1 MALVYDNLWNLIEK
15 RGLSKTDFRKFVG
28 ISTVSLAK
36 LSKNEP
42 VTLNIIEQICQA
54 LKCEISEVVSVVS
67 KIDNKKWS
75 RIEEDKFYLVNLY
88 YLVENCAEQ
97 NITIKYLYGFS
108 TAYGVEIEER
118 KSWRLTEELK
128 QGTMAVW
135 KISHIVKGDVLLI
148 MINSVDKDLS
158 FGLLLK
164 NCGHE
169 LRNEEKGVVGKRIKK
184 ILLSETILPRTY
196 LYKTPF
202 LLTAEQESADIRT
215 GVQPFH
221 SFDKE
226 SMLCEALISQKKRE
240 LYCDED
246 GCLDRLKMQIIHDLF
261 VNEKFA
267 INGFRDISR
276 IGDFEVLYPL
286 IGVGDGELFEI
297 ETIKNTTN
305 DRKIELLGYK
315 VIVHATE
322 LEGQYALEVIVSGS
336 MGPVV
341 YKMFNLTLQGND
353 VVKEIILEESA
364 GTIEVRL
371 FDMNLDNGFQLIAW
385 KKTSIM
391 MEAHF
396 QMNVLSQQTTL
407 VSQKR
412 KNKNVSEKYIIEQ
425 YSRDEFKVGG
435 DNKQSWDKGYLDVYD
450 DFCKLY
456 GENKAETYLF
466 PANDEQKSFL
476 EWLKNKIDHNY
487 NEIWLFDPY
496 IDEKVMPK
504 LLSLVKNCETI
515 LHVVTCFHEN
525 QNKKD
530 GERIE
535 KIKLFCR
542 EASKIMGAMEIVA
555 LKNSNGRFHDRV
567 IMLVGNGFYPE
578 VYSMSN
584 SLDSMG
590 ENFSSIVAKLDR
602 LVGAKVSEEYL
613 DKYFG
618 AVEEGKIEILREK
631 ISHASENPGE
641 DITVD
646 IEELLKENGIEGV
659 FEEAKRQ
666 LQLYETQKQEKKFLT
681 VVLKNEFRTCLEQ
694 MKYSYIYCYGEELR
708 KLPFMIRQ
716 LLRTLLDQAYDK
728 YMELLKLYSTE
739 SMGMSAFQIHYALR
753 ELLIEKL
760 RFASRDEAVGL
771 ARKYMKSDVM
781 EMVALGA
788 VCLMEMDE
796 MEILSMELV
805 DKKDYLEECY
815 REKVIDMQI
824 EDCRKHYRTNG
835 NQNSEAVEKVP
846 VSDETM
852 EFYNRLQDTKVAW
865 VNLMDENLS
874 DDDLKYKFQNL
885 AFRGV
890 QDVCDLTLLLV
901 DGGKITS
908 ENGGNYLCKCLF
920 EKIEREYKK
929 EDGFWR
935 GQDFQNASIYIK
947 AIEQCVE
954 EKGRKQVLREFVVWE
969 KRLVHTLQDVFLE
982 KKNYQKWKMCI
993 DALLWCMTMRG
1004 FCRVSWKDY
1013 DAITED
1019 TSLFSRE
1026 REIKGIVRKSE
1037 YTLEKYSEAYQIWKQ
1052 NGYGFTE

>member
-1 MALVYDNLWNLIEK
+1 MALIYDNLWKLIEK
-15 RGLSKTDFRKFVG
+15 RGLSKTDFRKLVG

-42 VTLNIIEQICQA
+42 VTLNIIEQICQV

-67 KIDNKKWS
+67 KIENKKWD
-75 RIEEDKFYLVNLY
+75 RIIGDKFYLINLY

-128 QGTMAVW
+128 QGSMAVW
-135 KISHIVKGDVLLI
+135 KIAHIVKGDVLLA
-148 MINSVDKDLS
+148 MINSVDQDLS
-158 FGLLLK
+158 FGLFLE
-164 NCGHE
+164 NFGHE
-169 LRNEEKGVVGKRIKK
+169 LRNEERSGVGKKIKE
-184 ILLSETILPRTY
+184 ILLSKTILPRTY
-196 LYKTPF
+196 LYRTPF
-202 LLTAEQESADIRT
+202 FLTAEQESADIRT

-246 GCLDRLKMQIIHDLF
+246 GVLDSLKMQIIHDLF
-261 VNEKFA
+261 VKEKFA
-267 INGFRDISR
+267 INGFCDISR
-276 IGDFEVLYPL
+276 IGDFELFYLLTDVE
-286 IGVGDGELFEI
+286 DGELFEI
-297 ETIKNTTN
+297 ETIKNTTD

-315 VIVHATE
+315 VIVHAAE
-322 LEGQYALEVIVSGS
+322 LEGQYALEVIVSGI

-341 YKMFNLTLQGND
+341 HKMFNLTLQGND

-371 FDMNLDNGFQLIAW
+371 FDMNLDNEFQLIAW

-391 MEAHF
+391 MEVHL
-396 QMNVLSQQTTL
+396 QMNILSQKTTL

-412 KNKNVSEKYIIEQ
+412 KNKNISEKYVIEQ

-435 DNKQSWDKGYLDVYD
+435 DNTYSWDKGYLDVYD
-450 DFCKLY
+450 DFCELY
-456 GENKAETYLF
+456 GESKAETCFF

-476 EWLKNKIDHNY
+476 EWLQKKIDRNY
-487 NEIWLFDPY
+487 SEIWLFDPY

-504 LLSLVKNCETI
+504 LLSLVKNCRTI

-525 QNKKD
+525 QKEKD
-530 GERIE
+530 CERIE

-542 EASKIMGAMEIVA
+542 EASKIIGAMEIAA
-555 LKNSNGRFHDRV
+555 LKNNSGRFHDRV

-602 LVGAKVSEEYL
+602 LVGAKVSEEYWN
-613 DKYFG
+613 KYFG
-618 AVEEGKIEILREK
+618 ADKEGEIEIFREK
-631 ISHASENPGE
+631 IPHASENSRE

-646 IEELLKENGIEGV
+646 IEKLLKEHGIEGV

-666 LQLYETQKQEKKFLT
+666 LQLYEMQKQEKKFLT
-681 VVLKNEFRTCLEQ
+681 VTLQNEFRACLEQ
-694 MKYSYIYCYGEELR
+694 MKCNYVYYHGEELR
-708 KLPFMIRQ
+708 KLPLMIRQ
-716 LLRTLLDQAYDK
+716 LLKTLWEQSYDK
-728 YMELLKLYSTE
+728 YMELLELYSTE
-739 SMGMSAFQIHYALR
+739 TMGMSAFQIHCAMR

-760 RFASRDEAVGL
+760 QFTFRDEVVGL
-771 ARKYMKSDVM
+771 ACKYMKSNVM
-781 EMVALGA
+781 EIVALGA

-796 MEILSMELV
+796 MEILCTEFV
-805 DKKDYLEECY
+805 DRKDYLEECY

-824 EDCRKHYRTNG
+824 EDCRKHYRTNER
-835 NQNSEAVEKVP
+835 QNSEAMEKVP
-846 VSDETM
+846 VSDEAM
-852 EFYNRLQDTKVAW
+852 EFCNRLQGTKVAW
-865 VNLMDENLS
+865 VNLMDKNLS
-874 DDDLKYKFQNL
+874 DDDLKYKFRNL
-885 AFRGV
+885 ASRNV

-901 DGGKITS
+901 DGGKISS
-908 ENGGNYLCKCLF
+908 ENAGNYLCKCLF

-947 AIEQCVE
+947 TIEQCTE

-969 KRLVHTLQDVFLE
+969 KRLVRTLQDVFLE
-982 KKNYQKWKMCI
+982 KKNYRKWKTCI
-993 DALLWCMTMRG
+993 DSLLWCITMRG
-1004 FCRVSWKDY
+1004 FCRVSWTDY

-1037 YTLEKYSEAYQIWKQ
+1037 YRLEKYSEAYQIWKQ
-1052 NGYGFTE
+1052 NGCGFTE

>member
-15 RGLSKTDFRKFVG
+15 RGLSKTDFRKLVG

-42 VTLNIIEQICQA
+42 VTLNIIEQICQV

-67 KIDNKKWS
+67 KIENKKWS
-75 RIEEDKFYLVNLY
+75 RIKEDKFYLINLY
-88 YLVENCAEQ
+88 YLVENDAEQ

-128 QGTMAVW
+128 QGSMAVW
-135 KISHIVKGDVLLI
+135 KIAHVVKGDVLLD
-148 MINSVDKDLS
+148 MINSIDQDLS
-158 FGLLLK
+158 FGLLLQ

-169 LRNEEKGVVGKRIKK
+169 LRDEERSGVGKKIKE
-184 ILLSETILPRTY
+184 ILLSKTIIPRTY
-196 LYKTPF
+196 LYRNPF
-202 LLTAEQESADIRT
+202 FLTAEQESTDIRN

-226 SMLCEALISQKKRE
+226 SMLCEALISQEKRE
-240 LYCDED
+240 LYCDEE
-246 GCLDRLKMQIIHDLF
+246 GCLDSLKMQIIHDLF

-276 IGDFEVLYPL
+276 IGDFELFYPL
-286 IGVGDGELFEI
+286 TDVGDGELFEI

-315 VIVHATE
+315 VIVHAAE

-341 YKMFNLTLQGND
+341 YKMFNLTLQGKD
-353 VVKEIILEESA
+353 VVKEIVLEESA

-371 FDMNLDNGFQLIAW
+371 FDMNLDSEFQLIAW

-391 MEAHF
+391 MEAHI
-396 QMNVLSQQTTL
+396 QMNMLSQKTTL

-412 KNKNVSEKYIIEQ
+412 KNKNVSEKYVIEQ

-435 DNKQSWDKGYLDVYD
+435 DNKHSWDKGYLDVYD

-476 EWLKNKIDHNY
+476 EWLKKKIDRNY

-515 LHVVTCFHEN
+515 LHVVTCFREN
-525 QNKKD
+525 QKEKD

-542 EASKIMGAMEIVA
+542 EASKIMGTMEIVA
-555 LKNSNGRFHDRV
+555 LKNNNGRFHDRV

-590 ENFSSIVAKLDR
+590 ENFSSIVAKLDS

-613 DKYFG
+613 NKYFG
-618 AVEEGKIEILREK
+618 AVEEDKIEILREK
-631 ISHASENPGE
+631 VSHASENSRE

-646 IEELLKENGIEGV
+646 IEALLKENGIEGV

-666 LQLYETQKQEKKFLT
+666 LKLYETQKQEKKFLT
-681 VVLKNEFRTCLEQ
+681 VILPNEFRTCLEQ
-694 MKYSYIYCYGEELR
+694 MKCNYVYYCGEELR
-708 KLPFMIRQ
+708 KLPFMIQ
-716 LLRTLLDQAYDK
+716 QILRTLFEQSYDK
-728 YMELLKLYSTE
+728 YMELLKLYSTDT
-739 SMGMSAFQIHYALR
+739 MGMSALQIHYALR

-760 RFASRDEAVGL
+760 QFASRDKVVGL
-771 ARKYMKSDVM
+771 ACKYMKSDVM
-781 EMVALGA
+781 EIVALGA

-805 DKKDYLEECY
+805 DKKNYLEECY

-824 EDCRKHYRTNG
+824 EDCRKHYRINEK
-835 NQNSEAVEKVP
+835 QNSEAEEKVP
-846 VSDETM
+846 VSDEAM
-852 EFYNRLQDTKVAW
+852 EFCNRLQDTKIAW

-885 AFRGV
+885 ASRSV
-890 QDVCDLTLLLV
+890 QDVCDLTMLLV

-908 ENGGNYLCKCLF
+908 ENGGSYLRKCLF

-935 GQDFQNASIYIK
+935 GQDFLNASIYIK
-947 AIEQCVE
+947 TIEHCTG
-954 EKGRKQVLREFVVWE
+954 EKIREQVLREFVVWE
-969 KRLVHTLQDVFLE
+969 KRLVRILQDVFLE
-982 KKNYQKWKMCI
+982 KKNYRKWKTCI
-993 DALLWCMTMRG
+993 DSLLWCMTMRG
-1004 FCRVSWKDY
+1004 FCRDSWIDYNALNKD
-1013 DAITED
+1013 TN
-1019 TSLFSRE
+1019 LFSRE
-1026 REIKGIVRKSE
+1026 KEMKGIVRKSE

-1052 NGYGFTE
+1052 NSCGFTE